1 MNNFYGGVDKDT
13 VVDTAKQAVNVVK
26 PVANQALKSDVV
38 KEVLTRLLKY
48 LIQGLAVAIAS
59 HYIPK
64 STPKMS
70 EVLMIA
76 LTAASTFAILEMY
89 APGIYKG
96 ALFGTGFTIGQG
108 VVPGL

>member
-64 STPKMS
+64 STPILSCSVVSHFKS
-70 EVLMIA
+70 GFATLEGAIA
-76 LTAASTFAILEMY
+76 V
-89 APGIYKG
+89 KG
-96 ALFGTGFTIGQG
+96 PLLKVAFPPL
-108 VVPGL
+108 P